1 MKVFAQIISWV
12 FLPLF
17 MPLYALLILMYIPS
31 REDFLINDNSLYFM
45 HPQSKLAILLIYFIF
60 SILAPGLTLLALKNR
75 GIVSTIDI
83 DDRKERLIPLLIT
96 ALYCLILYLFFLFK
110 ASNSYMPKYIF
121 ALPLAGFIT
130 IGLFA
135 WINIY
140 TKISLHACGT
150 GILTGLIFA
159 YCAESIY
166 FNFSLLMIAIFV
178 TGFVLSARM
187 YLNKHTLHQVLY
199 GFSGSA
205 LIVFFINYFYP
216 SGF

>member
-1 MKVFAQIISWV
+1 MKLIAQIISWV

-17 MPLYALLILMYIPS
+17 MPIYALLILMFIPS
-31 REDFLINDNSLYFM
+31 REDFLINDNSLYFL
-45 HPQSKLAILLIYFIF
+45 PYQSKIAILIIYFIF
-60 SILAPGLTLLALKNR
+60 SILAPGLTLLALKSR
-75 GIVSTIDI
+75 GVVSTIDI

-96 ALYCLILYLFFLFK
+96 ALYCLILYLFFIFK
-110 ASNSYMPKYIF
+110 ASNAYMPKYIF

-140 TKISLHACGT
+140 TKISLHACGA

-159 YCAESIY
+159 YCANSIF
-166 FNFSLLMIAIFV
+166 FNFNLLMIAIFV

-199 GFSGSA
+199 GFAGSA
-205 LIVFFINYFYP
+205 LIVFFINFFYP
-216 SGF
+216 SGY